1 MNIHKLTFMPGML
14 LILTS
19 VLIIGCSSAS
29 ESPSALKDEST
40 TSISKPTTV
49 GKDVHSFAQSV
60 NPKQQD
66 DVVSCQGCDLKMASL
81 AGANLRGANLSGAN
95 LSGADLS
102 GADLSG
108 SDLSGASLWLA
119 NLRGA
124 SLVGA
129 DLTEIDL
136 EAALL
141 QDADLSGAD
150 LFGAK
155 LFLVNLSRADL
166 SGANLADAD
175 LFGADLSGVI
185 GADFSGALN
194 VPVDVNE
201 VGLQFNMDSID
212 KGKKD

>member
-19 VLIIGCSSAS
+19 VLIIGCSSAT
-29 ESPSALKDEST
+29 ESPSAPKEEVT

-49 GKDVHSFAQSV
+49 GKDVHSFAQRV

-66 DVVSCQGCDLKMASL
+66 DVVSCQECDLKMASL
-81 AGANLRGANLSGAN
+81 VGANLRGADLSGAN

-102 GADLSG
+102 GADLSD
-108 SDLSGASLWLA
+108 SDLSGASLWLV

-136 EAALL
+136 QEA
-141 QDADLSGAD
+141 
-150 LFGAK
+150 
-155 LFLVNLSRADL
+155 NLSRADL
-166 SGANLADAD
+166 SGAKLFLANLADAD

>member
-19 VLIIGCSSAS
+19 VLIIGCSSAT
-29 ESPSALKDEST
+29 ESPSAPKEEVT

-49 GKDVHSFAQSV
+49 GKDVHSFAQRV

-66 DVVSCQGCDLKMASL
+66 DVVSCQECDLKMASL
-81 AGANLRGANLSGAN
+81 VGANLRGA
-95 LSGADLS
+95 
-102 GADLSG
+102 
-108 SDLSGASLWLA
+108 DLSGASLWLV

-136 EAALL
+136 QEANLSRADLL
-141 QDADLSGAD
+141 RADLSGA
-150 LFGAK
+150 K
-155 LFLVNLSRADL
+155 LFLANLSRADL

>member
-19 VLIIGCSSAS
+19 VLIIGCSSAT
-29 ESPSALKDEST
+29 ESPSAPKEEVT

-49 GKDVHSFAQSV
+49 GKDVHSFAQRV

-66 DVVSCQGCDLKMASL
+66 DVVSCQECDLKMASL
-81 AGANLRGANLSGAN
+81 VGANLRGADLSGAN
-95 LSGADLS
+95 LRGADLS
-102 GADLSG
+102 GADLSD
-108 SDLSGASLWLA
+108 SDLSGASLWLV

-136 EAALL
+136 EKALL
-141 QDADLSGAD
+141 QEA
-150 LFGAK
+150 
-155 LFLVNLSRADL
+155 NLSRADL
-166 SGANLADAD
+166 SGAKLILANLADAD

>member
-19 VLIIGCSSAS
+19 VLIIGCSSAT
-29 ESPSALKDEST
+29 ESPSAPKQEVT

-49 GKDVHSFAQSV
+49 GKDVHSFAQRV

-66 DVVSCQGCDLKMASL
+66 DVVSCQECDLKMASL
-81 AGANLRGANLSGAN
+81 VGANLRGA
-95 LSGADLS
+95 DLS
-102 GADLSG
+102 
-108 SDLSGASLWLA
+108 
-119 NLRGA
+119 
-124 SLVGA
+124 
-129 DLTEIDL
+129 
-136 EAALL
+136 
-141 QDADLSGAD
+141 
-150 LFGAK
+150 GAK
-155 LFLVNLSRADL
+155 LFLANLSRADL

>member
-19 VLIIGCSSAS
+19 VLIIGCSSAT
-29 ESPSALKDEST
+29 ESPSAPKEEVT

-49 GKDVHSFAQSV
+49 GKDVHSFAQRV

-66 DVVSCQGCDLKMASL
+66 DVVSCQECDLKMASL
-81 AGANLRGANLSGAN
+81 VGANLR
-95 LSGADLS
+95 GADLS
-102 GADLSG
+102 GADLSD
-108 SDLSGASLWLA
+108 SDLSGASLWLV

-136 EAALL
+136 EKALL
-141 QDADLSGAD
+141 QEANLSRADLSGA
-150 LFGAK
+150 K
-155 LFLVNLSRADL
+155 LFLANLSRADL

>member
-19 VLIIGCSSAS
+19 VLIIGCSSAT
-29 ESPSALKDEST
+29 ESPSAPKEEVT

-49 GKDVHSFAQSV
+49 GKDVHSFAQRV

-66 DVVSCQGCDLKMASL
+66 DVVSCQECDLKMASL
-81 AGANLRGANLSGAN
+81 VGAN

-102 GADLSG
+102 D
-108 SDLSGASLWLA
+108 SDLSGASLWLV

-136 EAALL
+136 EKALL
-141 QDADLSGAD
+141 QEA
-150 LFGAK
+150 
-155 LFLVNLSRADL
+155 NLSRADL
-166 SGANLADAD
+166 SGAKLFLANLADAD

>member
-19 VLIIGCSSAS
+19 VLIIGCSSAT
-29 ESPSALKDEST
+29 ESPSAPKEEVT

-49 GKDVHSFAQSV
+49 GKDVHSFAQRV

-66 DVVSCQGCDLKMASL
+66 DVVSCQECDLKMASL
-81 AGANLRGANLSGAN
+81 VGANLRGA
-95 LSGADLS
+95 DLS
-102 GADLSG
+102 E
-108 SDLSGASLWLA
+108 SDLSGASLWLV

-136 EAALL
+136 QEA
-141 QDADLSGAD
+141 
-150 LFGAK
+150 
-155 LFLVNLSRADL
+155 NLSRADL
-166 SGANLADAD
+166 SGAKLFLANLADAD

>member
-19 VLIIGCSSAS
+19 VLIIGCSSAT
-29 ESPSALKDEST
+29 ESPSAPKEEVT

-49 GKDVHSFAQSV
+49 GKDVHSFAQRV

-66 DVVSCQGCDLKMASL
+66 DVVSCQECDLKMASL
-81 AGANLRGANLSGAN
+81 VGANLRGA
-95 LSGADLS
+95 
-102 GADLSG
+102 
-108 SDLSGASLWLA
+108 DLSGASLWLV

-136 EAALL
+136 EKALL
-141 QDADLSGAD
+141 QEANLSRADLSGA
-150 LFGAK
+150 K
-155 LFLVNLSRADL
+155 LFLANLSRADL

>member
-19 VLIIGCSSAS
+19 VLIIGCSSAT
-29 ESPSALKDEST
+29 ESPSAPKEEVT

-66 DVVSCQGCDLKMASL
+66 DVVSCQECDLSLASL
-81 AGANLRGANLSGAN
+81 VGANLRGA
-95 LSGADLS
+95 DLS
-102 GADLSG
+102 D
-108 SDLSGASLWLA
+108 SDLSGASLWLV

-136 EAALL
+136 EKALL
-141 QDADLSGAD
+141 QEA
-150 LFGAK
+150 
-155 LFLVNLSRADL
+155 NLSRADL
-166 SGANLADAD
+166 SGAKLFLANLSRAD
-175 LFGADLSGVI
+175 LSGADLSGVI

>member
-19 VLIIGCSSAS
+19 VLIIGCSSAT
-29 ESPSALKDEST
+29 ESPSAPKEEVT

-49 GKDVHSFAQSV
+49 GKDVHSFAQRV

-66 DVVSCQGCDLKMASL
+66 DVVSCQECDLKMASL
-81 AGANLRGANLSGAN
+81 VGANLRGA
-95 LSGADLS
+95 DLS
-102 GADLSG
+102 D
-108 SDLSGASLWLA
+108 SDLSGASLWLV

-136 EAALL
+136 EKALL
-141 QDADLSGAD
+141 QEANLSRADLSGA
-150 LFGAK
+150 K
-155 LFLVNLSRADL
+155 LFLANLSRADL

>member
-19 VLIIGCSSAS
+19 VLIIGCSSAA
-29 ESPSALKDEST
+29 ESPSAPKEEFTAST
-40 TSISKPTTV
+40 SPNTV
-49 GKDVHSFAQSV
+49 GKDVHSFAQRV

-66 DVVSCQGCDLKMASL
+66 DVVSCQECDLKMASL
-81 AGANLRGANLSGAN
+81 VGANLRGADLSGAN

-102 GADLSG
+102 GADLSD
-108 SDLSGASLWLA
+108 SDLSGASLWLV

-136 EAALL
+136 EKALL
-141 QDADLSGAD
+141 QEANLSRADLSGA
-150 LFGAK
+150 K
-155 LFLVNLSRADL
+155 LFLANLSRADL